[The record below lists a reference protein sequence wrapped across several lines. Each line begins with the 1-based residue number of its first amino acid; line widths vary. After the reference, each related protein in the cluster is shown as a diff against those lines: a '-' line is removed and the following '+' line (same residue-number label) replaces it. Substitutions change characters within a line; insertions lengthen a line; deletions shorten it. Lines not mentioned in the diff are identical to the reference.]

1 MISQGGVEDVT
12 LIAGTLATV
21 LESTRSGNT
30 SRALIL
36 NVSLV
41 GVDRDV
47 LIIYHDVLA
56 VNMSNRV
63 QLV

>member
-12 LIAGTLATV
+12 LIGGTLASI
-21 LESTRSGNT
+21 LDNTRSGNA

-36 NVSLV
+36 NVSLF
-41 GVDRDV
+41 GVARDV